1 MIDFGPD
8 TELNPFEVDGRAGTG
23 LGFLHQNAGEVT
35 MRPFRVAI
43 AISIAGLVQVG
54 LTAAPTTQDELR
66 AALQRRFET
75 VTPDIGELLPDIELY
90 DADGDTVKLREMV
103 RSGRYT
109 VLVLGCL
116 T

>member
-1 MIDFGPD
+1 MTKFG
-8 TELNPFEVDGRAGTG
+8 
-23 LGFLHQNAGEVT
+23 
-35 MRPFRVAI
+35 VAI
-43 AISIAGLVQVG
+43 VIGIMGLVQAG
-54 LTAAPTTQDELR
+54 LAAAPTTQDELR
-66 AALQRRFET
+66 AALKHRFET

-90 DADGDTVKLREMV
+90 NAIGNPLRLREVV